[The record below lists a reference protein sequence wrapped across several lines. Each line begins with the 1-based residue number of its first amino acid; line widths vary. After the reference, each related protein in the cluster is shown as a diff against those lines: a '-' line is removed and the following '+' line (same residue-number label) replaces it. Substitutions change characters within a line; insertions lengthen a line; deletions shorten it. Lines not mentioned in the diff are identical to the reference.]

1 MEYMANN
8 IYVIERI
15 SSMKRENSRRD
26 GLAMGI
32 AILLFLLHLSP
43 VAGAMEE
50 ETVTVF
56 AAASTTNAVT
66 DIAKLYMDQQK
77 DKVRISFAS
86 SSTLAK
92 QIDNGAPADI
102 FISANKKWMDYLEAQ
117 KMIAPKSRVD
127 LLGNRIVLIVPAES
141 DVKHIDIKTGFPL
154 ASFLGDGRLAM
165 GDPEHVPAGIYGKEA
180 LIRLKVWEKVKNKV
194 AAMKDVRAALAMVE
208 RGEVPVGLVYST
220 DAAISR
226 KVRVVGVFPPESH
239 SPIVYP
245 AAVVADRATPA
256 VERFMAFL
264 GSPAARTIFERY
276 GFSVK

>member
-1 MEYMANN
+1 
-8 IYVIERI
+8 
-15 SSMKRENSRRD
+15 MKWKNYKGKS
-26 GLAMGI
+26 LTIGI
-32 AILLFLLHLSP
+32 AILALSLHPSLT
-43 VAGAMEE
+43 ARGAEP

-66 DIAKLYMDQQK
+66 DIGRLYMDEHK
-77 DKVRISFAS
+77 AKVRISFAS

-102 FISANKKWMDYLEAQ
+102 YISANKKWMDYLEAQ
-117 KMIAPKSRVD
+117 KMIAPRSRVD
-127 LLGNRIVLIVPAES
+127 LLGNRIVLIVPAQS
-141 DVKHIDIKTGFPL
+141 DVKHIVIKTGFPL
-154 ASFLGDGRLAM
+154 DKFLGDGRLAM
-165 GDPEHVPAGIYGKEA
+165 GDPEHVPAGIYGREA
-180 LIRLKVWEKVKNKV
+180 LIHLKVWEKVKNKV

-245 AAVVADRATPA
+245 AAVIVDHATPA

-264 GSPAARTIFERY
+264 GSPAAKTVFERY